1 MEEHREWIVMGDG
14 VRLAVS
20 LFLPPGDDGPRS
32 GPWPVLLE
40 ALPYRKD
47 DLTASYR
54 SEYRRLAEEGG
65 YAVARLDLRGTGSSE
80 GVADDEYAPGEQAD
94 LAAVIDWL
102 AGRSWST
109 GAVGMYGTSYSGFNA
124 LQMAAERP
132 AALRAVCAIYATD
145 DRYTDD
151 VHYTGGALRGLDL
164 VDYVLYMVA
173 MNALPPVPA
182 VFGDGWREEWRRRI
196 ADTEPWML
204 RWIDEQVDSPYWRH
218 GSLRLGTRP
227 GTTAG
232 YERIECATM
241 LVGGWADGY
250 RNNTLR
256 TYASLRCPKRLIV
269 GPWSHMSPAASRP
282 GPCIDIVAEM
292 LRWFD
297 RHLRGAENGIDAEP
311 GIAVFVRHPTR
322 PEPDLDEC
330 RGEWR
335 YEPTWPP
342 ERLAER
348 ALVVEGGGSDHLDV
362 RGDVGTTAWISCAG
376 RLPWGQSLDQRPDD
390 AYSLTYTW
398 ASGPSAVEILG
409 HPRLSLRVTSSAPVA
424 FLSAKLCDVFPD
436 GTSALVSRGF
446 LNLAHRDSST
456 DPAPLEPGVPYEVSV
471 ELDATSWVFEPGHSV
486 RLSIAGADW
495 PNIWPP
501 PRAARL
507 SVERA
512 SIALAMPEV
521 GGSAA
526 EGAGRAAP
534 CFARPPAD
542 GDPHAPPV
550 EREIPAA
557 WSVEHDVIGRETRV
571 RVAHGS
577 DYRAEFA
584 ALVKERYSGSLTV
597 SLVDPGDAT
606 AAATARFE
614 IAWPEATVAA
624 QASMRLRSD
633 ADEYHVEIDLDT
645 ADGDEPFSRRTWEAD
660 IPRRLQ

>member
-232 YERIECATM
+232 YERI
-241 LVGGWADGY
+241 
-250 RNNTLR
+250 
-256 TYASLRCPKRLIV
+256 
-269 GPWSHMSPAASRP
+269 
-282 GPCIDIVAEM
+282 
-292 LRWFD
+292 
-297 RHLRGAENGIDAEP
+297 
-311 GIAVFVRHPTR
+311 
-322 PEPDLDEC
+322 
-330 RGEWR
+330 
-335 YEPTWPP
+335 
-342 ERLAER
+342 
-348 ALVVEGGGSDHLDV
+348 
-362 RGDVGTTAWISCAG
+362 
-376 RLPWGQSLDQRPDD
+376 
-390 AYSLTYTW
+390 
-398 ASGPSAVEILG
+398 
-409 HPRLSLRVTSSAPVA
+409 
-424 FLSAKLCDVFPD
+424 
-436 GTSALVSRGF
+436 
-446 LNLAHRDSST
+446 
-456 DPAPLEPGVPYEVSV
+456 
-471 ELDATSWVFEPGHSV
+471 
-486 RLSIAGADW
+486 
-495 PNIWPP
+495 
-501 PRAARL
+501 
-507 SVERA
+507 
-512 SIALAMPEV
+512 
-521 GGSAA
+521 
-526 EGAGRAAP
+526 
-534 CFARPPAD
+534 
-542 GDPHAPPV
+542 
-550 EREIPAA
+550 
-557 WSVEHDVIGRETRV
+557 
-571 RVAHGS
+571 
-577 DYRAEFA
+577 
-584 ALVKERYSGSLTV
+584 
-597 SLVDPGDAT
+597 
-606 AAATARFE
+606 
-614 IAWPEATVAA
+614 
-624 QASMRLRSD
+624 
-633 ADEYHVEIDLDT
+633 
-645 ADGDEPFSRRTWEAD
+645 
-660 IPRRLQ
+660 